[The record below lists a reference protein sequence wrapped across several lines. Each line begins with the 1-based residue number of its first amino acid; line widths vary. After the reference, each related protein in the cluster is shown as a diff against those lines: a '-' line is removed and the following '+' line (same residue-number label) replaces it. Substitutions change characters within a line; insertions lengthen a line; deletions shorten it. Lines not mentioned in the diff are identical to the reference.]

1 MNFEMM
7 KILVSNRLICS
18 NYTVYIPLLILLAS
32 TIIHINIILRL
43 TIIPVI
49 LQ

>member
-1 MNFEMM
+1 MDFEMIK
-7 KILVSNRLICS
+7 KIVVNRLICS
-18 NYTVYIPLLILLAS
+18 NYTVYIPRLISLAS